1 MITEATQ
8 SDLSGLVPLFR
19 SLNDLHAVH
28 VPDRFHDAASDADL
42 HDVLQ
47 GAWQGGSR
55 FLVYRTEGVARG
67 YLKWQMMPVGI
78 AALER
83 PRRIAL
89 LDHIWVEP
97 IWRRRGLASRLID
110 RFEQDSAGAGA
121 QGWTVRVHAFN
132 AASAALMRR
141 HGAELSVQAFDKY
154 AAPAP
159 TSAPTSA

>member
-8 SDLSGLVPLFR
+8 SDLGGLVPLFR

-42 HDVLQ
+42 HEVLQ
-47 GAWQGGSR
+47 DAWNAGSR

-67 YLKWQMMPVGI
+67 YLKWQMLPEGV

-83 PRRIAL
+83 PRRTAL

-110 RFEQDSAGAGA
+110 RFERDSAGAGA
-121 QGWTVRVHAFN
+121 RGWTVRVHAFN
-132 AASAALMRR
+132 AASAALMQR
-141 HGAELSVQAFDKY
+141 HGARLSVQSFDKC
-154 AAPAP
+154 AAPARIG
-159 TSAPTSA
+159 A